1 MTEDIYRQAL
11 QTYGKEAQVEQT
23 LEELAEL
30 IKALSTGTSDEI
42 ADELVDVQIM
52 CKQLELFYTDEHIE
66 DKRTE
71 KLDKLR
77 ERIDYDD

>member
-11 QTYGKEAQVEQT
+11 QTYGKEAQAEQT

-30 IKALSTGTSDEI
+30 IKAISTGTSDEI

-52 CKQLELFYTDEHIE
+52 CKQLELFYTDEFIE

-71 KLDKLR
+71 KLDDLR
-77 ERIDYDD
+77 ERIEQE